1 MVPPSV
7 QRIDKFD
14 VLRRLGRGGMGS
26 VYLARDP
33 DIDRLVAIKLLHEG
47 FDSDE
52 LRGRFNTEARSASA
66 LRHTNI
72 VTIFQTGT
80 FLERPFIV
88 MEYIEGETF
97 ADIVISRRAVP
108 IAERLQ
114 LFDQLLAGLQYAHSK
129 GVVHRDIKPS
139 NVMVDSEGVVRILD
153 FGIARLGD
161 GGLTRTGVVLG
172 TINYMSPEQLAG
184 QVVDARAD
192 IFSAGLVGYELLT
205 TKQAFGQSFPE
216 ILRHIGFQ
224 DPQPIEEL
232 CPGID
237 PVLVRVINRC
247 LAKQANERYADCGAI
262 RRDLDTVR
270 QAIARSVDAA
280 VPVTEPVPLVVPAP
294 VTSPTLVIPR
304 RNPSS
309 GSGAPASVQP
319 AASPRTRPLKLAAV
333 AVVVL
338 IAAAG
343 AWRLMSPVNQSSD
356 SADTPPAPPSP
367 PATATAPAPAPAA
380 TVAPSGQAP
389 PPEGQGRAPAPA
401 AANTGGPSPGDLL
414 RSQAADA
421 WKRGDVEIA
430 LASMAAA
437 APLGPVE
444 ANDRLLAEFVA
455 SARDRATA
463 ARRSALSANG
473 RGTAVYAAG
482 DGRFSDGDGLAKRGQ
497 SADAARAYVDAAR
510 RFQEA
515 TKATPP
521 PAPVRVGG
529 AVKAPKLI
537 SRVSPEYPAAA
548 LSSRVQG
555 VVLLE
560 ATIGVDGKISDVRVT
575 RSIPAL
581 ESAAADAVRQWV
593 YEPTVVDGARVPV
606 IISVAVEFKLTA
618 PQPIR
623 VGGDIKPPTQTK
635 RVTPPYPPEAQ
646 AAGVQGIVIMEATIG
661 VDGKVTDVRV
671 LRSIPLLDQA
681 AMDAV
686 RQFEYTP
693 TVINGVAVPVL
704 MTVTV
709 NFTLTPPATQR
720 QGSPPSTVR

>member
-47 FDSDE
+47 FDSEE
-52 LRGRFNTEARSASA
+52 LRGRFNAEARSASA
-66 LRHTNI
+66 LRHANI

-97 ADIVISRRAVP
+97 ADIIASGRAVP
-108 IAERLQ
+108 VAQKLQ
-114 LFDQLLAGLQYAHSK
+114 LFDQLLAGLQYAHAK

-192 IFSAGLVGYELLT
+192 VFSAGLVGYELLT
-205 TKQAFGQSFPE
+205 SKQAFGQSFPE

-237 PVLVRVINRC
+237 PSLVRMINRC
-247 LAKQANERYADCGAI
+247 LAKQADERYADCSAV
-262 RRDLDTVR
+262 RRDLDSVR
-270 QAIARSVDAA
+270 QSMARSVESGA
-280 VPVTEPVPLVVPAP
+280 VPVTELAPPAAPAP

-304 RNPSS
+304 RSSPSS
-309 GSGAPASVQP
+309 SGAPAPIQA
-319 AASPRTRPLKLAAV
+319 AASPRTSPLKFAAV
-333 AVVVL
+333 AFAVL
-338 IAAAG
+338 IVAG
-343 AWRLMSPVNQSSD
+343 GVWRLMGPSDQSNES
-356 SADTPPAPPSP
+356 SETRPAPPSQ
-367 PATATAPAPAPAA
+367 PATATAPAV
-380 TVAPSGQAP
+380 TVAPPVQDPSLD
-389 PPEGQGRAPAPA
+389 RRPA
-401 AANTGGPSPGDLL
+401 AANTADSSPGDLL

-430 LASMAAA
+430 LASIAAA
-437 APLGPVE
+437 GPLGPAA

-455 SARDRATA
+455 ASRDRATS
-463 ARRSALSANG
+463 ARRNALSRNG
-473 RGTAVYAAG
+473 RGTAAYAGG
-482 DGRFSDGDGLAKRGQ
+482 DGRFSEGDRLAKQGQ
-497 SADAARAYVDAAR
+497 PADAVRAYVDAAR

-515 TKATPP
+515 TKTTPP

-548 LSSRVQG
+548 LSSGVQG

-575 RSIPAL
+575 RSIPPL
-581 ESAAADAVRQWV
+581 DNAAADAVRQWV
-593 YEPTVVDGARVPV
+593 YEPTLVGGVAVPL

-623 VGGDIKPPTQTK
+623 VGGAIKPPAQTK

-646 AAGVQGIVIMEATIG
+646 AAGVQGVVIMEATVG
-661 VDGKVTDVRV
+661 ADGKVTDVRV

-693 TVINGVAVPVL
+693 TLVNGVAVPVL

-709 NFTLTPPATQR
+709 NFTLTPAAPQ
-720 QGSPPSTVR
+720 PPPRPLTVK

>member
-47 FDSDE
+47 FDSEE
-52 LRGRFNTEARSASA
+52 LRGRFTTEARSASA

-97 ADIVISRRAVP
+97 ADIIANGSTVP
-108 IAERLQ
+108 IAQKL
-114 LFDQLLAGLQYAHSK
+114 LLLDQLLAGLQYAHAK

-192 IFSAGLVGYELLT
+192 IFSTGLVGYELLT
-205 TKQAFGQSFPE
+205 SKQAFGQSFPE

-224 DPQPIEEL
+224 DPQPIEEF

-237 PVLVRVINRC
+237 ASLVRVINRC
-247 LAKQANERYADCGAI
+247 LAKQANERYADCSAV
-262 RRDLDTVR
+262 RRDLDAVR
-270 QAIARSVDAA
+270 QAMARSVEDAA
-280 VPVTEPVPLVVPAP
+280 VPATVLPLSSAAPVP

-304 RNPSS
+304 RSSPSS
-309 GSGAPASVQP
+309 SGAPVSVQA
-319 AASPRTRPLKLAAV
+319 AASPRTRPLKFAAV

-338 IAAAG
+338 IVAGG
-343 AWRLMSPVNQSSD
+343 AWRLMSPVNPSNG
-356 SADTPPAPPSP
+356 SAETRPAPQSP
-367 PATATAPAPAPAA
+367 PAEVTAPAG
-380 TVAPSGQAP
+380 TVAPPVQAP
-389 PPEGQGRAPAPA
+389 SPDRQRA
-401 AANTGGPSPGDLL
+401 AANNADPSPGDLL

-430 LASMAAA
+430 LASIAAA
-437 APLGPVE
+437 APLGPAA

-455 SARDRATA
+455 TSRDRATS
-463 ARRSALSANG
+463 ARRSALSVNG
-473 RGTAVYAAG
+473 RGTAAYAVG
-482 DGRFSDGDGLAKRGQ
+482 DGRFSEGDRLAKQ
-497 SADAARAYVDAAR
+497 DQPADAVRAYVDAAR

-515 TKATPP
+515 MKTTP

-529 AVKAPKLI
+529 AVRAPKQV

-560 ATIGVDGKISDVRVT
+560 ATIGIDGKISDVRVT
-575 RSIPAL
+575 RSIPML
-581 ESAAADAVRQWV
+581 DSAAADAVRQWV
-593 YEPTVVDGARVPV
+593 YEPTVVNGVRVPV

-623 VGGDIKPPTQTK
+623 VGGEIKPPTQTK

-646 AAGVQGIVIMEATIG
+646 AAGVQGIVIMEATIDA
-661 VDGKVTDVRV
+661 DGKVTDVRV

-693 TVINGVAVPVL
+693 TVVNGVAVPVL

-709 NFTLTPPATQR
+709 NFTLTPSTAPPRTT
-720 QGSPPSTVR
+720 SPSPSK

>member
-1 MVPPSV
+1 
-7 QRIDKFD
+7 
-14 VLRRLGRGGMGS
+14 MGS

-88 MEYIEGETF
+88 MEYIAGETF
-97 ADIVISRRAVP
+97 ADIIASGRPVP
-108 IAERLQ
+108 IAEKLQ
-114 LFDQLLAGLQYAHSK
+114 LLDQLLAGLQYAHAK

-153 FGIARLGD
+153 FGIARLGG
-161 GGLTRTGVVLG
+161 GGLTGTGVVLG

-184 QVVDARAD
+184 QVVDARSD
-192 IFSAGLVGYELLT
+192 IFSAGLIGYELLT
-205 TKQAFGQSFPE
+205 SKQAFGQSFPE

-237 PVLVRVINRC
+237 PGLARVVNRC
-247 LAKQANERYADCGAI
+247 LAKQADDRYADCSAV
-262 RRDLDTVR
+262 RRDL
-270 QAIARSVDAA
+270 
-280 VPVTEPVPLVVPAP
+280 EVVGHSMAPA
-294 VTSPTLVIPR
+294 TSPTLVMPR
-304 RNPSS
+304 RSSPSS
-309 GSGAPASVQP
+309 SGAPVSIRAGAQ
-319 AASPRTRPLKLAAV
+319 PRTRLLTLAAG
-333 AVVVL
+333 VL
-338 IAAAG
+338 VGSIIAG
-343 AWRLMSPVNQSSD
+343 GLWRLMGPGSRSTD
-356 SADTPPAPPSP
+356 SAATMPAPELQPLEIAAPAVRVPPPAEKPSP
-367 PATATAPAPAPAA
+367 DR
-380 TVAPSGQAP
+380 
-389 PPEGQGRAPAPA
+389 GQG
-401 AANTGGPSPGDLL
+401 AANPANISPADRL
-414 RSQAADA
+414 RSLAADA
-421 WKRGDVEIA
+421 WKRGDSETA
-430 LASMAAA
+430 LISVAAA
-437 APLGPVE
+437 AQLGPDA
-444 ANDRLLAEFVA
+444 ANYRLLGEFANA
-455 SARDRATA
+455 SRDRASS
-463 ARRSALSANG
+463 ARRRAASG
-473 RGTAVYAAG
+473 RGTAAYASG
-482 DGRFSDGDGLAKRGQ
+482 DQRFSEGERLANEGQ
-497 SADAARAYVDAAR
+497 PAAAVRAYIDAAR

-515 TKATPP
+515 MQTTPP

-529 AVKAPKLI
+529 AVKPPKQV
-537 SRVSPEYPAAA
+537 SRVSPEYPALA

-560 ATIGVDGKISDVRVT
+560 ATIGTNGRISDVRVT
-575 RSIPAL
+575 RSIPML
-581 ESAAADAVRQWV
+581 DNAAVDAVRQWV
-593 YEPTVVDGARVPV
+593 YEPTLVNGAPVPV
-606 IISVAVEFKLTA
+606 IISVAVEFKLTT

-623 VGGDIKPPTQTK
+623 VGGAIKAPTQTK
-635 RVTPPYPPEAQ
+635 RVIPPYPPEAQ

-661 VDGKVTDVRV
+661 ADGRVTDVRV

-693 TVINGVAVPVL
+693 TLVNGVAVPVL

-709 NFTLTPPATQR
+709 SFTLTAPAAQSPAT
-720 QGSPPSTVR
+720 SPPPPTK